1 MARVIAVSN
10 NKGGSAKSTTV
21 INVSAELAKLGQKV
35 LAVDLDSQGHVS
47 EGFGIPAL
55 SLEHELS
62 DVMGGSLP
70 LQDIV
75 QEVRPNLSLAPANLR
90 LSYLEPQL
98 ITRIGRENVLKKVLD
113 PALSTYDFVLIDCPP
128 SLGIFTVNAF
138 AASDEVLIPMAAE
151 FFALVGVSLLL
162 DSLSLVRS
170 GLSHDVGVLGIV
182 PTRVTR
188 TAHAREVIEQA
199 KGQLGEHYRFFDPIP
214 EAVAVRDA
222 SAAGVPVAEYQ
233 PASPAAK
240 AYHELAKEILA

>member
-1 MARVIAVSN
+1 
-10 NKGGSAKSTTV
+10 
-21 INVSAELAKLGQKV
+21 
-35 LAVDLDSQGHVS
+35 
-47 EGFGIPAL
+47 
-55 SLEHELS
+55 
-62 DVMGGSLP
+62 
-70 LQDIV
+70 LQAIV

-98 ITRIGRENVLKKVLD
+98 ITRIGRENVLKKALD
-113 PALSTYDFVLIDCPP
+113 PALSSYDVVLIDCPP

-170 GLSHDVGVLGIV
+170 GLNHDVGVLGIV

-188 TAHAREVIEQA
+188 TAHAREVIDQA
-199 KGQLGEHYRFFDPIP
+199 KSQLGEHYRFFDPIP

-233 PASPAAK
+233 PTNPAAK